1 MIESIISMELPAGG
15 HLAVRKNRICPK
27 QETKRCRRISLVS
40 GIHGDELEGQY
51 ICYETARR
59 VKEHPEYLKGIVDIY
74 PALNPLGI
82 DMASRTV
89 PRLEMDMN
97 RMFPGDASGDMMERI
112 TAAVVDSIIGS
123 DICMDL
129 HASDIF
135 VREIPQVRLSEDFA
149 GPASL
154 CENDQ
159 RRYDLDECYCH
170 GARVHPGAFPES
182 AGRSH
187 TGTGNG
193 AGA

>member
-1 MIESIISMELPAGG
+1 
-15 HLAVRKNRICPK
+15 
-27 QETKRCRRISLVS
+27 
-40 GIHGDELEGQY
+40 
-51 ICYETARR
+51 
-59 VKEHPEYLKGIVDIY
+59 
-74 PALNPLGI
+74 
-82 DMASRTV
+82 MASRTV

-149 GPASL
+149 EPASL

-170 GARVHPGAFPES
+170 GARIHPGAFPES
-182 AGRSH
+182 AGRSY
-187 TGTGNG
+187 TGTEMGQG
-193 AGA
+193 MISTDPSATRSWMEFFTS